1 MGKIN
6 RQTAKWIRY
15 MWIIEF
21 AYLLLKVVVQTALQ
35 RYSLA
40 VKAVRSIRSTVT
52 DITVRAVG
60 GYSDTVLG
68 ITG

>member
-1 MGKIN
+1 MNGKDKQAN
-6 RQTAKWIRY
+6 RKVEK
-15 MWIIEF
+15 IIEC

-40 VKAVRSIRSTVT
+40 VKAVRSVRSTVT

-60 GYSDTVLG
+60 GYNDTVLG